1 MKGFFLSVLMALVIV
16 PSVFSAANSG
26 NCGPMVNGE
35 YSNSCTW
42 KLDTVMHYLYGR
54 CPRLTIS
61 GSGSTADFNI
71 VYPQP
76 WWENVDN
83 IKIVVIESGVTRI
96 GVNACYGLKS
106 LREVLLGS
114 VEELGDGAF
123 YGCSALT
130 TINLPATLQTIGN
143 RVFRFCNALTTINAT
158 NSTHFYSDN
167 GVLYTYDKKELI
179 CFPAAADITDYS
191 ILPEATVLRQY
202 AFEDVTK
209 LTILRL
215 HKDISDYQKSSLGCV
230 GRSSLTDLYVPFKPD
245 ASIPSNAFSTFA
257 NKSTVTLHVPYNLQ
271 SLYSAAPVW
280 QDFTIVNDLP
290 AYYTDCIFINSLL
303 CTTDENGYV
312 SSSKITAG
320 TVQYRDKALI
330 LDNATVDASI
340 DADVLIIEVKG
351 ECVIYGDDYNALYLR
366 TETDAKVVSFYGAS
380 EDAQLT
386 IYANPI
392 HDAFKPVAIY
402 TKGTKLIFLNNLKS
416 GSDYSLG
423 VTIETTRTGID
434 AASACEVQLDKNL
447 RFLRIKTTTTP
458 AYRAR
463 CYSDNITFSTFGS
476 ASADGTVLSDE
487 IDDDEGN
494 CIWEQQTPQGIET
507 VQADHAPSTKL
518 LRDGQLIIRHGDKE
532 YNAQGQRMR

>member
-1 MKGFFLSVLMALVIV
+1 M
-16 PSVFSAANSG
+16 
-26 NCGPMVNGE
+26 
-35 YSNSCTW
+35 
-42 KLDTVMHYLYGR
+42 
-54 CPRLTIS
+54 
-61 GSGSTADFNI
+61 
-71 VYPQP
+71 
-76 WWENVDN
+76 
-83 IKIVVIESGVTRI
+83 
-96 GVNACYGLKS
+96 
-106 LREVLLGS
+106 
-114 VEELGDGAF
+114 
-123 YGCSALT
+123 
-130 TINLPATLQTIGN
+130 
-143 RVFRFCNALTTINAT
+143 
-158 NSTHFYSDN
+158 
-167 GVLYTYDKKELI
+167 
-179 CFPAAADITDYS
+179 
-191 ILPEATVLRQY
+191 
-202 AFEDVTK
+202 
-209 LTILRL
+209 
-215 HKDISDYQKSSLGCV
+215 
-230 GRSSLTDLYVPFKPD
+230 
-245 ASIPSNAFSTFA
+245 PSNAFNDLA
-257 NKSTVTLHVPYNLQ
+257 NKSTVNLHVPYNLQ
-271 SLYSAAPVW
+271 RSYSAMPVW
-280 QDFTIVNDLP
+280 QDFNIIDDLP

-463 CYSDNITFSTFGS
+463 CYSDNITFLTFGS

-507 VQADHAPSTKL
+507 VQADHSPSTKL